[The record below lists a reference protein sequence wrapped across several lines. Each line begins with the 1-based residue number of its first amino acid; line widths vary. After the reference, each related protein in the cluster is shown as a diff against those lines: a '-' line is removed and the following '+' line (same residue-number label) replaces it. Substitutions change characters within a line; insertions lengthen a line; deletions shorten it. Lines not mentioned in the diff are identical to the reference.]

1 MYSFVVV
8 SYTIVDFLSRRY
20 NLISLKK
27 LIMNEMIFFMKI
39 NILVTVLGIL
49 FIFGLINHGKRLTYQ
64 EQRQEIQ
71 KQYDEKHT
79 RGIAKSKELFNK
91 ACDGNVSNCDY
102 AKVKESFEGACK
114 SGDKTSCSNL
124 GVMYQNGWGVKQD
137 IPKGESLLYS
147 ACKVGNELGCDLL
160 GETEYTDDGY
170 WLSKGH
176 DLQGYTECCENG
188 VVDGCSRIGLYYR
201 GGFQGID
208 KDEKKA
214 KNFFQ
219 KACDEGNANGCFN
232 LGTMYLKGDVVKQDY
247 SKTIQLYKKACENN
261 EFHACFSLGDMYSQG
276 IGTEQNRSQAKGY
289 YKKSCEQFGMG
300 CVQAGIGKEDPNL
313 EWGKKIF
320 GTYTGSFQDHSCN
333 HYQAEKF
340 KNK

>member
-1 MYSFVVV
+1 MKRN
-8 SYTIVDFLSRRY
+8 IVLIVLATLFLY
-20 NLISLKK
+20 GLMNKEKK
-27 LIMNEMIFFMKI
+27 
-39 NILVTVLGIL
+39 
-49 FIFGLINHGKRLTYQ
+49 LTYQ

-102 AKVKESFEGACK
+102 AKVKESFEDACK

-124 GVMYQNGWGVKQD
+124 GVMYQNGWGIKQD
-137 IPKGESLLYS
+137 ISKGESFLYS
-147 ACKVGNELGCDLL
+147 ACEAGDELGCDLI
-160 GETEYTDDGY
+160 GEKEYADVGF
-170 WLSKGH
+170 WLPKGG
-176 DLQGYTECCENG
+176 DLQEYIDCCENG
-188 VVDGCSRIGLYYR
+188 IANGCSAVGLYYR
-201 GGFQGID
+201 SGFQGID
-208 KDEKKA
+208 KDETKA
-214 KNFFQ
+214 KNYFQ
-219 KACDEGNANGCFN
+219 KACDDGNANGCFN

-261 EFHACFSLGDMYSQG
+261 EFRACFSLGDMYSQG
-276 IGTEQNRSQAKGY
+276 IGTEQNQSQAKEY
-289 YKKSCEQFGMG
+289 YKKSCEQVHMG

-313 EWGKKIF
+313 EWEKKIF
-320 GTYTGSFQDHSCN
+320 GTYSGSWQDHSCN